1 VNTIDQDARGNTD
14 RTNVGTGPFGRYPC
28 LFNRRSAIESESSG
42 SRPRFRAYGRRH
54 IRRIP
59 QLGRLSR
66 DQLTALKVASAVM
79 PFRVNDY
86 VLEELIDWSDIP
98 SDPIYQLTFP
108 QPEML
113 DHDDYVVLRNLV
125 VTGADPE
132 LIEQRSREIQMRMNP
147 HPGGQ
152 MELNVPTVNGVEL
165 PGCQHKYR
173 ETVLFFPP
181 AGQTCHAYCTYCFR
195 WPQFVGIEHLKF
207 AMHEIDLLVRY
218 LRGHKEVTDV
228 LVTGGDP
235 LVMRSGLLRRNI
247 EPLLGEGLD
256 HITSIR
262 IGTKALAYWPYRFTT
277 DRDADDLL
285 RLFEDV
291 RRSGR
296 QLAVMAH
303 YSHPRELQ
311 TEAAREALR
320 RVRDTG
326 AVVRCQTPLV
336 RHINDSPEVW
346 AELWREEV
354 RLGAVPYYL
363 FVARN
368 TGPRSYFEVPLVRG
382 LQIFSEA
389 FALVSGLARTVRG
402 PIMSAA
408 PGKVLV
414 DGVAAVNGQK
424 VIVLKMIQGRDPE
437 WANRVFFAR
446 FDPRATWLD
455 QLKPA
460 FDRRE
465 FLFERSLQGMAAD
478 EWQPGWRDESEWQAH
493 CVDRQSRRDR
503 PGLMYPRSATARREI
518 DDPREPTLGSGAG
531 RR

>member
-1 VNTIDQDARGNTD
+1 
-14 RTNVGTGPFGRYPC
+14 
-28 LFNRRSAIESESSG
+28 
-42 SRPRFRAYGRRH
+42 
-54 IRRIP
+54 
-59 QLGRLSR
+59 
-66 DQLTALKVASAVM
+66 M

-108 QPEML
+108 QAEML
-113 DHDDYVVLRNLV
+113 DHADFVQLQNLLMI
-125 VTGADPE
+125 GAGPDTV
-132 LIEQRSREIQMRMNP
+132 QHCAREIQMRMNP
-147 HPGGQ
+147 HPAGQ
-152 MELNVPTVNGVEL
+152 MELNVPTVGGEEL

-207 AMHEIDLLVRY
+207 ATHEIDLLVRY
-218 LRGHKEVTDV
+218 LQGHKEVTDV

-235 LVMRSGLLRRNI
+235 LVMSSGLLRRNI
-247 EPLLGEGLD
+247 EPLLGEGLN

-277 DRDADDLL
+277 DNDADDLL
-285 RLFEDV
+285 RLFADV
-291 RRSGR
+291 QRSGR
-296 QLAVMAH
+296 QLAIMAH

-311 TEAAREALR
+311 TGAAREALR
-320 RVRDTG
+320 RVRGTG

-336 RHINDSPEVW
+336 RHVNDSPEVW
-346 AELWREEV
+346 AELWREQV

-382 LQIFSEA
+382 LQIYSEA
-389 FALVSGLARTVRG
+389 LAQVSGLARTVRG

-414 DGVAAVNGQK
+414 DGVAHVNGQE
-424 VIVLKMIQGRDPE
+424 VFVLKMIQGRDPE
-437 WANRVFFAR
+437 WVNRVFFAR
-446 FDPRATWLD
+446 FDPRAMWLD
-455 QLKPA
+455 QLEPA
-460 FDRRE
+460 FDEPE
-465 FLFERSLQGMAAD
+465 FFFERSLREMTMD
-478 EWQPGWRDESEWQAH
+478 EWRPTWQDESAWQARSIHRQSQKCLTVPMGPQSAGVDDSRAAVVHEHLTPGWLLAPGTDVLIAGGIPPARHIPES
-493 CVDRQSRRDR
+493 
-503 PGLMYPRSATARREI
+503 
-518 DDPREPTLGSGAG
+518 
-531 RR
+531 

>member
-1 VNTIDQDARGNTD
+1 VNTIDQDDRGNVA
-14 RTNVGTGPFGRYPC
+14 RTNVGEGPFGRYPG
-28 LFNRRSAIESESSG
+28 LFNGRSTIESKSSG

-54 IRRIP
+54 IDRIR
-59 QLGRLSR
+59 QLHTLSR
-66 DQLTALKVASAVM
+66 HELIALKVASAVL

-86 VLEELIDWSDIP
+86 VLDELIDWSNIP

-108 QPEML
+108 QARML
-113 DHDDYVVLRNLV
+113 DNADFVQLQHLLM
-125 VTGADPE
+125 TGAGPGAVQDCA
-132 LIEQRSREIQMRMNP
+132 REIQMRMNP
-147 HPGGQ
+147 HPAGQ
-152 MELNVPTVNGVEL
+152 MELNVPAVGGEEL

-207 AMHEIDLLVRY
+207 AAHEIDLLVRY
-218 LRGHKEVTDV
+218 LRSHKEVTDV

-235 LVMRSGLLRRNI
+235 LFMSTARLRKNI

-256 HITSIR
+256 HIASIR
-262 IGTKALAYWPYRFTT
+262 IGTKALSYCPYRFTT

-291 RRSGR
+291 QHSGR

-311 TEAAREALR
+311 TRAACEALR
-320 RVRDTG
+320 RVRGTG

-336 RHINDSPEVW
+336 RHVNDSPEVW
-346 AELWREEV
+346 AELWREQV

-363 FVARN
+363 SVARN
-368 TGPRSYFEVPLVRG
+368 TGPRSYFEVPLARG
-382 LQIFSEA
+382 LEIFSKA
-389 FALVSGLARTVRG
+389 FAQVSGLARTVRG

-414 DGVAAVNGQK
+414 DGVAHVNGQE
-424 VIVLKMIQGRDPE
+424 VFVLKMIQGRDPE
-437 WANRVFFAR
+437 WTNRVFFAR
-446 FDPRATWLD
+446 FDPLATWLD

-460 FDRRE
+460 FDQSE
-465 FLFERSLQGMAAD
+465 FFFERSLREMAVD
-478 EWQPGWRDESEWQAH
+478 EWRPSWHGKSAWQVRSIH
-493 CVDRQSRRDR
+493 RQSRRCLTVPMSPWSAGVNESRAMLDHENVN
-503 PGLMYPRSATARREI
+503 PG
-518 DDPREPTLGSGAG
+518 
-531 RR
+531 